1 MMTEPAT
8 AIQDIS
14 TQLRRLAA
22 EDVADLTAP
31 FAAPAG
37 APADVVELCEALNA
51 ALTRIASDLCDLERR
66 TNEGSAAAA
75 RNGFLIGRIAAA
87 THRQSE
93 ETSQIAAAVHESA
106 QGAKM
111 VAESADHTRRL
122 TDEMR
127 ASSSASFTA
136 VERSLEK
143 LEQLRAQAE
152 QAAGHVSGVV
162 QLSQQIEQ
170 VVDVID
176 DVSERTNLLA
186 LNAAIE
192 AARAGEHGRGFAVVA
207 DEVRKLADSTRS
219 STKEIGALIR
229 NVLSSVE
236 AARTATAKSTERAV
250 EVSAEASKVRDD
262 LGHMTEIIEK
272 STEQVASIATT
283 VEQQSAV
290 LGEISHGVEALSAHA
305 NEGAANAK
313 DAGKL
318 NLGEVTGHAFEVLAR
333 YRLGTFIDRARDWA
347 NEAAAE
353 IEAVFERTIESGHV
367 SERDVFDTG
376 YVEITGPDVRRLAR
390 LFSVERLRGG
400 AFRPPKYRTSY
411 DGKVDEA
418 LVEIVDRYTARDKHL
433 IYFCIV
439 DINGFLIAHY
449 RDYRK
454 DITGDDELD
463 LPGNRIKR
471 IFDDPV
477 GIRCARVGLVGG
489 MDVPLRAPRSAFTQR
504 GVDLRSRPGARSMT
518 VQTYARDTG
527 VVMDDLAV
535 PLYVRG
541 QRWGALRVAMD
552 IAAI

>member
-8 AIQDIS
+8 IAHE
-14 TQLRRLAA
+14 LAA
-22 EDVADLTAP
+22 RLRQLAEDDVADLTTLLSLPAD
-31 FAAPAG
+31 APA
-37 APADVVELCEALNA
+37 ELRDLCAAFNA
-51 ALTRIASDLCDLERR
+51 VFARVASDLRDLAKR
-66 TNEGSAAAA
+66 TNDGSAAAA
-75 RNGFLIGRIAAA
+75 RNGFLIGRIATA

-93 ETSQIAAAVHESA
+93 ETSQIAAAVHETA

-122 TDEMR
+122 TDELR
-127 ASSSASFTA
+127 TSSAASFAT

-152 QAAGHVSGVV
+152 QAAQHVSGVV
-162 QLSQQIEQ
+162 ELSQQIEQ

-236 AARTATAKSTERAV
+236 AARTATTQSTQRAV
-250 EVSAEASKVRDD
+250 EVSTEATKVRDD
-262 LGHMTEIIEK
+262 LGHMTEIIGK

-290 LGEISHGVEALSAHA
+290 LGEVSHSVEALSTHA
-305 NEGAANAK
+305 NEGAANAR
-313 DAGKL
+313 DAGNL
-318 NLGEVTGHAFEVLAR
+318 NLGELTGHAFTVLGR

-347 NEAAAE
+347 NDAATEA
-353 IEAVFERTIESGHV
+353 EAVFERAIERGHIA
-367 SERDVFDTG
+367 ERDAFDTT
-376 YVEITGPDVRRLAR
+376 YVEVTGPDVRRLSR
-390 LFSVERLRGG
+390 LFNVDRLRGG

-411 DGKVDEA
+411 DAKVDEA
-418 LVEIVDRYTARDKHL
+418 LVEIVDRYTALDKHIVYL
-433 IYFCIV
+433 CVV

-454 DITGDDELD
+454 DITGDDERD

-471 IFDDPV
+471 VFDDHV
-477 GIRCARVGLVGG
+477 GIRAARVGLAGG
-489 MDVPLRAPRSAFTQR
+489 LDVPLRAPRSAFVQR
-504 GVDLRSRPGARSMT
+504 GVDLRRKPGVRSM
-518 VQTYARDTG
+518 VLQTYARDTG

-535 PLYVRG
+535 PIYVRD
-541 QRWGALRVAMD
+541 QRWGAMRLAMD
-552 IAAI
+552 IEAL